1 MPHFEGTFPGTHGIN
16 LYYQTWQPTDLP
28 KASIGIIHGLGSH
41 SGWFQSIAEALATQG
56 YAAYCLDLRGHGR
69 SPGQRAYINH
79 WSEFRGDI
87 EQFCQLMMMQ
97 HPNVPCF
104 ALGHSLGAIILL
116 DVALHTSQPLSGLM
130 LMAPSL
136 NPSGVPA
143 WRLIAGQILSWV
155 YPRFS
160 LDTGIPQTAG
170 SRNPDIITAYT
181 QDPLRHRRGTAR
193 LVSEFLKTIR
203 WIDANLSQLQIPVL
217 VLHGGKDI
225 VTPSANSRELF
236 ERMAIVDKEYREY
249 PDAYH
254 DLHNDLDMSKVVGDI
269 ANWLDRHIDGELNVC
284 KLSDRL
290 IHVS

>member
-1 MPHFEGTFPGTHGIN
+1 MPHSEGTFKGTNGID
-16 LYYQTWQPTDLP
+16 LYYQSWQPSTTP
-28 KASIGIIHGLGSH
+28 KATIGIIHGLGSH
-41 SGWFQSIAEALATQG
+41 SGWFQGIAENLASQG
-56 YAAYCLDLRGHGR
+56 YAAYNLDLRGHGR

-87 EQFCQLMMMQ
+87 DRFQQLMADQ
-97 HPNVPCF
+97 HPDIPCF

-116 DVALHTSQPLSGLM
+116 DVALRDRQALSGLI

-143 WRLIAGQILSWV
+143 WRLAAGQILSWV

-160 LDTGIPQTAG
+160 LDTGIPQNAG
-170 SRNPDIITAYT
+170 SRDPNVITAYT

-203 WIDANLSQLQIPVL
+203 WIDTNLAQLQIPVL
-217 VLHGGKDI
+217 VLHGGNDI
-225 VTPSANSRELF
+225 VTPPANSHELF
-236 ERMAIVDKEYREY
+236 EKLAIVDKEYREY

-254 DLHNDLDMSKVVGDI
+254 DLHNDLDMPQVIVDI
-269 ANWLDRHIDGELNVC
+269 SNWLDRHIDGDLHVC
-284 KLSDRL
+284 RLSGRL
-290 IHVS
+290 ISIS